1 MTNSICHA
9 FLLSKTGGIVIFLEE
24 NEAKVM
30 DWIENHFVLN
40 EIEIEDFPFF
50 LHGKLIRDKNG
61 ETMVVFWCVIYGRVD
76 YRLQEA

>member
-1 MTNSICHA
+1 M
-9 FLLSKTGGIVIFLEE
+9 E
-24 NEAKVM
+24 
-30 DWIENHFVLN
+30 WIDDHFVMN

-50 LHGKLIRDKNG
+50 PHGKLIRDENG

>member
-1 MTNSICHA
+1 MTNSTCHA
-9 FLLSKTGGIVIFLEE
+9 FLMSISKRNDFLEE

-30 DWIENHFVLN
+30 DWIDDHFVLN

-50 LHGKLIRDKNG
+50 PYGKLIRDKNG

-76 YRLQEA
+76 YRLQKA

>member
-1 MTNSICHA
+1 ML
-9 FLLSKTGGIVIFLEE
+9 FLLVKSMKVVIYLEA

-30 DWIENHFVLN
+30 EWINDHFVMN

-50 LHGKLIRDKNG
+50 PHGKLIRDENG

>member
-1 MTNSICHA
+1 ML
-9 FLLSKTGGIVIFLEE
+9 FLLPKIRWCVIYMEG

-30 DWIENHFVLN
+30 DWISDHFDLN

-50 LHGKLIRDKNG
+50 PYGKLIRDKNE
-61 ETMVVFWCVIYGRVD
+61 ETMVVFWCLIYGRVD

>member
-1 MTNSICHA
+1 MVS
-9 FLLSKTGGIVIFLEE
+9 LEE

-30 DWIENHFVLN
+30 EWIDDHFVMN

-50 LHGKLIRDKNG
+50 PCGKLVRDQQG

-76 YRLQEA
+76 YRFQEA

>member
-1 MTNSICHA
+1 MPKIWWC
-9 FLLSKTGGIVIFLEE
+9 VIYMEK

-30 DWIENHFVLN
+30 DWIDDHFILS

-50 LHGKLIRDKNG
+50 PHGKLVRDQNE
-61 ETMVVFWCVIYGRVD
+61 ETMIVFWCVIYGRVD